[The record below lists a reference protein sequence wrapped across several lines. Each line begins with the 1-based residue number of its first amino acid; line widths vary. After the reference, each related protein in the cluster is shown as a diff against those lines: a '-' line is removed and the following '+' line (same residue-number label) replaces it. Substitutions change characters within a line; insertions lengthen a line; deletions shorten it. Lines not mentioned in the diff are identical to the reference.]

1 MSTRTTRTTR
11 LSVRFSVSHSAAV
24 LMILAFPVNGALAIT
39 LQQATD
45 LGNLFNLTAP
55 SNWTSIRENI
65 TMLTSPTSVLLEFDG
80 FNGTTPVKQ
89 ADVVLLTYPFERE
102 RSDVLALQDLD
113 FYRFVLTSRGSPLPS
128 LFVELTKHLC
138 SLATSP
144 NGPGMTYSVFSI
156 IAAELSPSGC
166 ASYSCAFFFPSLCSR
181 RKTAELDD
189 EWRRLPVECEGVT
202 ETGAAG
208 RAAEKCCD

>member
-65 TMLTSPTSVLLEFDG
+65 TMLTSPTSVLLEFDC
-80 FNGTTPVKQ
+80 FN
-89 ADVVLLTYPFERE
+89 
-102 RSDVLALQDLD
+102 
-113 FYRFVLTSRGSPLPS
+113 
-128 LFVELTKHLC
+128 
-138 SLATSP
+138 
-144 NGPGMTYSVFSI
+144 
-156 IAAELSPSGC
+156 
-166 ASYSCAFFFPSLCSR
+166 
-181 RKTAELDD
+181 
-189 EWRRLPVECEGVT
+189 
-202 ETGAAG
+202 
-208 RAAEKCCD
+208 